1 VHRHL
6 NIVVGVLAS
15 ACAGHSTESLPEGS
29 LISEIFSP
37 GTGCVAPAGS
47 STYSVITAAELQ
59 WTRAANLYDA
69 IRRLRPAYFEIR
81 GPASIY
87 HGPAAPVVVIVN
99 RHVIG
104 EVDELRSMDVTDLA
118 CVRRLSA
125 ADVSLMTGAVSSAI
139 GIELIH

>member
-1 VHRHL
+1 
-6 NIVVGVLAS
+6 
-15 ACAGHSTESLPEGS
+15 
-29 LISEIFSP
+29 
-37 GTGCVAPAGS
+37 
-47 STYSVITAAELQ
+47 LQ

-87 HGPAAPVVVIVN
+87 HEPAAPVVVIVN

-104 EVDELRSMDVTDLA
+104 KVDELRSMDVTDLA